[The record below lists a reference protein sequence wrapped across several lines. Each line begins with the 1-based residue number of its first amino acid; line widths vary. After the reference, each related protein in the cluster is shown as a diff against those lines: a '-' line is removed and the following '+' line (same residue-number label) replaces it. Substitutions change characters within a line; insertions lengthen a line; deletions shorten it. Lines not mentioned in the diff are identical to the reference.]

1 MSSTSSPESA
11 AFPSGSNEPECKPSP
26 SVNPTPSVS
35 ASCDDTG
42 QMSLFSTTCEP
53 SPPRY
58 FPTPDA
64 GTSLTGHGRRGGN
77 PDSGTQ
83 SGRTLDALARY
94 GRLTSY
100 AVDSPARTSAW
111 LERAQ
116 ALQASEAAYGPSS
129 PELLARLGP
138 DTSSLKMS
146 AHCFQEAMSMN
157 FRMTDAYAA
166 GLIDGEGCIS
176 IAHRNE
182 RVFYPRVDVGMG
194 LKGFPVLQAL
204 KASYGGSIQITRH
217 RS

>member
-116 ALQASEAAYGPSS
+116 ALQASEAAYGRSS
-129 PELLARLGP
+129 PELLARYDP
-138 DTSSLKMS
+138 DTRSWRTSQLCLDGDYQRFSETWPRSGIVVAGTVSLPALS
-146 AHCFQEAMSMN
+146 G
-157 FRMTDAYAA
+157 RRT
-166 GLIDGEGCIS
+166 GETES
-176 IAHRNE
+176 
-182 RVFYPRVDVGMG
+182 
-194 LKGFPVLQAL
+194 
-204 KASYGGSIQITRH
+204 GS
-217 RS
+217 